1 MLTSLCPG
9 SAEEQAQNMQIRKCR
24 RSDVEGI
31 RSLVAAVVCE
41 VYGWMLPAGFEA
53 DRDTDWE
60 PGWVVDSAGDLVAVM
75 LTAKDRLEDLWI
87 EKGHRGRGL
96 GERLLAIAEQEIAAR
111 GFARARLRVVA
122 ENTAAT
128 EFYVRHGW
136 REDHRY
142 PHERHGFD
150 MVDMSKEL
158 GPG

>member
-1 MLTSLCPG
+1 
-9 SAEEQAQNMQIRKCR
+9 MQIRKCR

-41 VYGWMLPAGFEA
+41 VYGRMLPAGFEA

-60 PGWVVDSAGDLVAVM
+60 PGWVADSAGELVAVM
-75 LTAKDRLEDLWI
+75 LTGRDWLEDLWI

-96 GERLLAIAEQEIAAR
+96 GGRLLAIAEQEIAAR

-122 ENTAAT
+122 ENTAAR

-136 REDHRY
+136 REDHRH

-158 GPG
+158 GRG